1 MGCFSAAWLV
11 QFIVWLIV
19 VCAIVAIGRRV
30 LPIVLGWLGVA
41 GDVVMQV
48 INIILIAIVLIWLV
62 WLCYDLLTCSG
73 GIGLPGRR

>member
-41 GDVVMQV
+41 GEVVMQV
-48 INIILIAIVLIWLV
+48 IVDCHGRDAGVAV
-62 WLCYDLLTCSG
+62 GAGVSG
-73 GIGLPGRR
+73 APGHCR